1 MIGHY
6 ISAFVIIIIFIDD
19 WDLSE
24 NNTDHLAPP
33 ARTLNQTAMST
44 TSSTNHYKYRKG
56 LKPVLAF
63 RLNLSSDVNIVS
75 QCLTTRVLTRRGLGE
90 VPLFC
95 SAPGN

>member
-44 TSSTNHYKYRKG
+44 TTTSFTTNTEK
-56 LKPVLAF
+56 V
-63 RLNLSSDVNIVS
+63 
-75 QCLTTRVLTRRGLGE
+75 
-90 VPLFC
+90 
-95 SAPGN
+95 

>member
-44 TSSTNHYKYRKG
+44 TTTQLQIQKRFEAGISFQT
-56 LKPVLAF
+56 
-63 RLNLSSDVNIVS
+63 SDVNIVS
-75 QCLTTRVLTRRGLGE
+75 QCLTT
-90 VPLFC
+90 PLY
-95 SAPGN
+95 